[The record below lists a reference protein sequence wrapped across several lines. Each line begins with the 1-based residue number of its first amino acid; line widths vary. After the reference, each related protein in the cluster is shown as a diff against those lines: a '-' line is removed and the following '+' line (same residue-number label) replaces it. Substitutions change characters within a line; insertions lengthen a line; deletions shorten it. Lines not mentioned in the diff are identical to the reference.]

1 MPLTLEK
8 CIRFKSMGTRKGKRH
23 ICYMAGWMKTYFLKS
38 ENSQKLV
45 PLFTVGWGLLFRE
58 QPHPYS
64 VLLFCV
70 PFALLIL
77 LGSILTFF
85 PQTGK
90 LSVTVTF
97 SLHYQGKPL
106 IAKSQHEFPMSE
118 LNLASATVVV
128 VPMAVVHLCPQC
140 LTQVLAHTRRAV
152 CIK

>member
-8 CIRFKSMGTRKGKRH
+8 CIRFKSMGTRKGKIN
-23 ICYMAGWMKTYFLKS
+23 ICYMAGWVKTYFLKN
-38 ENSQKLV
+38 ENSQKLAQ
-45 PLFTVGWGLLFRE
+45 LFTVGWGLLFRE
-58 QPHPYS
+58 QPHPDS

-90 LSVTVTF
+90 LSVAVTL

-118 LNLASATVVV
+118 LNLASARVVV